1 MKIRRSEDMVVAIQ
15 PEDRETFTLSPEA
28 EAALLAAI
36 EEADR
41 GELLSEEELWREL
54 RRD

>member
-1 MKIRRSEDMVVAIQ
+1 MRVTTGVNRKIEV
-15 PEDRETFTLSPEA
+15 PEDRDTFTLGREA
-28 EAALLAAI
+28 EAALLEAL

-54 RRD
+54 NRD